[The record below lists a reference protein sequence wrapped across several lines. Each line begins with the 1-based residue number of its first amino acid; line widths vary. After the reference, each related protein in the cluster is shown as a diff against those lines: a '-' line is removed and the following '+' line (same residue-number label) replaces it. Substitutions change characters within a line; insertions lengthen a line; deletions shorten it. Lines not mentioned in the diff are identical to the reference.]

1 LLIKKRILIS
11 YDYFLPAFKAGG
23 PIQSIA
29 NMVRALHTHY
39 EFYIITSNKDLGSI
53 NLLEG
58 VESNKWVGF
67 EGGKAKVIYLSAENQ
82 GFWRIKD
89 VIKAAEPDVIFLNGF
104 FSIPFTIYVGLFS
117 GVRRILHTRGMI
129 HPEALAKKKLKK
141 WFYLFLLKKIGFF
154 REIEFCVSDKTEFS
168 HLRLWYPKARKAW
181 IVSNFP
187 KLNAEVKPIE
197 KKVGELRMAT
207 IALISPMKNH
217 LMVVKALNKYSG
229 KVNWDIYGPIKDL
242 AYWELCKKEISENN
256 LGSKITYFG
265 ELKPELVSETI
276 QKYHLIIQ
284 PSESENFGHSLLES
298 LFQGRPII
306 TSLNTPWNNLEV
318 HNSGFNVVVE
328 ANQIA
333 EAINKMLNTGQNEFD
348 SMANASFEYAKKA
361 VSIDQMLIEYQK
373 MFDNQ

>member
-1 LLIKKRILIS
+1 MLIKKRILIS

-53 NLLEG
+53 NPLKG
-58 VESNKWVGF
+58 VESNKWVDF

-89 VIKAAEPDVIFLNGF
+89 VIKAAKPDVIFLNGF

-141 WFYLFLLKKIGFF
+141 WVYLFLLNQLEFFKK
-154 REIEFCVSDKTEFS
+154 IEFCVSDEKEFS
-168 HLRLWYPKARKAW
+168 NLMQWYPKARKAW

-187 KLNAEVKPIE
+187 KINAEVKPIE
-197 KKVGELRMAT
+197 KKVGELKMAT

-217 LMVVKALNKYSG
+217 LKVIKALVNFSG
-229 KVNWDIYGPIKDL
+229 KINWDIYGPVKDF
-242 AYWELCKKEISENN
+242 AYWELCKREIKENN
-256 LGSKITYFG
+256 LESKITYYG

-276 QKYHLIIQ
+276 QKYHLIVQ
-284 PSESENFGHSLLES
+284 PSESENFGHSLMES

-306 TSLNTPWNNLEV
+306 TSHNTPWDFLLE
-318 HNSGFNVVVE
+318 NSAGFNTELNVDSLTNSIKIF
-328 ANQIA
+328 ANMEQGKYNSFSNGAKLYA
-333 EAINKMLNTGQNEFD
+333 EKAIDLDEIKQQYLDVF
-348 SMANASFEYAKKA
+348 K
-361 VSIDQMLIEYQK
+361 
-373 MFDNQ
+373 

>member
-53 NLLEG
+53 NPLEG
-58 VESNKWVGF
+58 VESNKWADF

-82 GFWRIKD
+82 GFWRIKG

-104 FSIPFTIYVGLFS
+104 FSIPFTVYVGLFS

-141 WFYLFLLKKIGFF
+141 WVYLFLLNQLGFLKK
-154 REIEFCVSDKTEFS
+154 IEFCVSDEKEFS
-168 HLRLWYPKARKAW
+168 HLMQWYPKARKAW

-187 KLNAEVKPIE
+187 KLNSEVKPIE
-197 KKVGELRMAT
+197 KKVGELKMAT

-217 LMVVKALNKYSG
+217 LKVIKALVNFSG
-229 KVNWDIYGPIKDL
+229 KINWDIYGPVKDL

-306 TSLNTPWNNLEV
+306 TSLNTPWNNLEES
-318 HNSGFNVVVE
+318 NAGFNVVVQS
-328 ANQIA
+328 NQIKL
-333 EAINKMLNTGQNEFD
+333 AIDKMLDMGQGEFD
-348 SMANASFEYAKKA
+348 FMAQASFEYAKAA
-361 VSIDQMLIEYQK
+361 VSIEQIAIEYQK
-373 MFDNQ
+373 MFNN